1 MHVIPARF
9 STEVHQHLLLNFT
22 EFPEQPLILG
32 IFGAPGEGKTYQLR
46 GALSQAKVE
55 QYSVSA
61 ADMESDHA
69 GEPAKLVLSEYVKA
83 ARAIES
89 GVPSALVIDDIDTTI
104 GEWAQ
109 NTGTVNHQQVLAQIM
124 HLADHPNMIERF
136 AEDPNRPHTFSS
148 LTVRRVPI
156 FVTGNDPG
164 KIYSPLRRPGRM
176 TVLHWQPIPAERHEM
191 VCGIFQGMLSADQ
204 VTQILQRYQHQ
215 PVAFFASLRM
225 ATIRRFAMTV
235 LAKAATD
242 MAGVTREPDLH
253 RSFVQAALTRDREAL
268 VSVAYAEAE
277 SLDSR
282 TRASHASFLSD
293 SHHVAPSSAGDSHA
307 A

>member
-1 MHVIPARF
+1 MQVIPARF
-9 STEVHQHLLLNFT
+9 STEVHQHLLLNFA
-22 EFPEQPLILG
+22 EFPGQPLILG

-46 GALSQAKVE
+46 DVLSQAKVE

-61 ADMESDHA
+61 ADMESDRA

-89 GVPSALVIDDIDTTI
+89 GEPSALVIDDIDTTI

-109 NTGTVNHQQVLAQIM
+109 NTGTVNHQQILAQIM
-124 HLADHPNMIERF
+124 HLADHPNRIERF
-136 AEDPNRPHTFSS
+136 AEDPNRPHAFTS

-156 FVTGNDPG
+156 FVTGNDPA
-164 KIYSPLRRPGRM
+164 KIYPPLRRPGRM
-176 TVLHWQPIPAERHEM
+176 TVMHWQPTAEEKHAM
-191 VCGIFQGMLSADQ
+191 VCGIFQGMLAADH
-204 VTQILQRYQHQ
+204 VADMLRYYPCQ
-215 PVAFFASLRM
+215 PMAFFASLRM
-225 ATIRRFAMTV
+225 ATVSRFATTV

-242 MAGVTREPDLH
+242 MASVVREPDQY
-253 RSFVQAALTRDREAL
+253 RSFVQAAFTRDREAL

-282 TRASHASFLSD
+282 TQASRTSFLSD
-293 SHHVAPSSAGDSHA
+293 AHHAAPSSAEGLHA
-307 A
+307 

>member
-9 STEVHQHLLLNFT
+9 STEVRQHLLLNFT

-46 GALSQAKVE
+46 GALSQAKIK

-83 ARAIES
+83 ARAVES

-124 HLADHPNMIERF
+124 HLADHPNVIERF
-136 AEDPNRPHTFSS
+136 AEDRNRPHVLTS
-148 LTVRRVPI
+148 LLVRRVPV

-176 TVLHWQPIPAERHEM
+176 TVLHWEPAPAERQEM
-191 VCGIFQGMLSADQ
+191 ICGIFHGMLSADR
-204 VTQILQRYQHQ
+204 VDRLLQRYPDQ

-225 ATIRRFAMTV
+225 AIIRRFATTV
-235 LAKAATD
+235 LDKAATD
-242 MAGVTREPDLH
+242 MADVVRQPELH
-253 RSFVQAALTRDREAL
+253 RSFIQAALTRDIAAL
-268 VSVAYAEAE
+268 DSVAFDEAE
-277 SLDSR
+277 GLDSR
-282 TRASHASFLSD
+282 TRASRASFLSD
-293 SHHVAPSSAGDSHA
+293 AHHAAPSLAGDLHA
-307 A
+307 

>member
-1 MHVIPARF
+1 MHAIPARF
-9 STEVHQHLLLNFT
+9 STEVRQHLLLNFT

-55 QYSVSA
+55 HYSVSA

-124 HLADHPNMIERF
+124 HLADHPNVIERF
-136 AEDPNRPHTFSS
+136 AEDRNRPHVLTS
-148 LTVRRVPI
+148 LLVRRVPV

-176 TVLHWQPIPAERHEM
+176 TVLHWEPTPAERQEM
-191 VCGIFQGMLSADQ
+191 ICGIFQGMLSADR
-204 VTQILQRYQHQ
+204 VAHLLQRYPHQ

-225 ATIRRFAMTV
+225 ATIRRFATTV
-235 LAKAATD
+235 LDKAATD
-242 MAGVTREPDLH
+242 MAGVAREPELH
-253 RSFVQAALTRDREAL
+253 RSFVQAALTRDMAAL
-268 VSVAYAEAE
+268 DSVASEEAE
-277 SLDSR
+277 DLDSR
-282 TRASHASFLSD
+282 TRASRASFLSD
-293 SHHVAPSSAGDSHA
+293 AHHAAPSFAGDLHA
-307 A
+307 